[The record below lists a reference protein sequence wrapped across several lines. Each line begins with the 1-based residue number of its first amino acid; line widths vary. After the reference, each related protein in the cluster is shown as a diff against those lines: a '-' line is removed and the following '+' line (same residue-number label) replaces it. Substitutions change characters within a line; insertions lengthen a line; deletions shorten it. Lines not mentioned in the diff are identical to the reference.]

1 MGVYRLEYLSP
12 INQFHYPHTRGG
24 EASEEQTRV
33 QEETLMIEKGAL
45 FEKLMIE

>member
-1 MGVYRLEYLSP
+1 
-12 INQFHYPHTRGG
+12 
-24 EASEEQTRV
+24 V